1 MTGLRIFLAVIGLT
15 ILVYTLPVIA
25 NHGMDL
31 LPVFFGDI
39 AKMDWPGQFNVD
51 FSTFLLMTMLWV
63 AWRNNFSLPGLLLAC
78 LVPVGGGMFTSGYIL
93 FLTFSLKGDMAAV
106 LLGKDRAQAYKR
118 G

>member
-1 MTGLRIFLAVIGLT
+1 MTAFRLFLAALGLT
-15 ILVYTLPVIA
+15 ILLYTLPVIA

-63 AWRNNFSLPGLLLAC
+63 AWRNGFSVPGLLLAC
-78 LVPVGGGMFTSGYIL
+78 LVPVGGGMFTSGYLL
-93 FLTFSLKGDMAAV
+93 FLTFSLKGDMAAI
-106 LLGKDRAQAYKR
+106 LLGSKRAAALR